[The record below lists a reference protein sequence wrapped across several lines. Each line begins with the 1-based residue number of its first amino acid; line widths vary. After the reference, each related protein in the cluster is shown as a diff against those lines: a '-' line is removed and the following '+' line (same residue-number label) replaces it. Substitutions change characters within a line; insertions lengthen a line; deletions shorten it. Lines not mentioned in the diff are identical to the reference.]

1 MPDDQKPHSFWTSIP
16 GVLTGIAALLTAIA
30 GLVIV
35 FKPGPPKYTPPPS
48 SVVAPSSVGLPPAPP
63 PVAPTPPAR
72 MGELVDGLAYLQ
84 ADIYS
89 QASNSAAD
97 CAEVCRSDSRCQAMT
112 FIKSQRKCWIKGSVP
127 ETAASSDMVSAA
139 KLRQ

>member
-1 MPDDQKPHSFWTSIP
+1 MPDDQKPHSFWTSLP

-30 GLVIV
+30 GFVIV
-35 FKPGPPKYTPPPS
+35 FKPSPPKYTPPPVA
-48 SVVAPSSVGLPPAPP
+48 VVAPP
-63 PVAPTPPAR
+63 PVGVPPAAPPVGPPPAR

-112 FIKSQRKCWIKGSVP
+112 FIKSQRLCWIKGSVP
-127 ETAASSDMVSAA
+127 ATAPSSDMVSAA
-139 KLRQ
+139 KLKQ